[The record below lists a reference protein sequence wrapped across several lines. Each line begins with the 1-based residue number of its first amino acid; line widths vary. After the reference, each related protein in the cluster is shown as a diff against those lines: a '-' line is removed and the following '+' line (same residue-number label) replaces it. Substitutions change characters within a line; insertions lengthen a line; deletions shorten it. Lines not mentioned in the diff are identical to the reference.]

1 MGNTSLIG
9 SAVAGLKMA
18 NVKRVGLGILFLGF
32 LALPIAAESHA
43 QTQPAE
49 NTTATATISAEQL
62 AGYWLQPLVHDCFL
76 GSCTDAL
83 HFYVF
88 TNDCVNGL
96 CRGSR
101 QGWINTGSGW
111 RATQVAPFSF
121 VWTIQNNQLYVWF
134 PYSSRTEVFQ
144 MQAYDAGNNRL
155 FMSSADTPYTVF
167 YRYSL

>member
-1 MGNTSLIG
+1 MGNTSLSG
-9 SAVAGLKMA
+9 SAVSGLKMTY
-18 NVKRVGLGILFLGF
+18 VKRMGLGILFLGL
-32 LALPIAAESHA
+32 LALPIAAEAQA
-43 QTQPAE
+43 QTQPADSTSE
-49 NTTATATISAEQL
+49 PATISPAQL

-83 HFYVF
+83 WLYAF

-134 PYSSRTEVFQ
+134 PHSSRTEVFQ

-167 YRYSL
+167 YRYNL